1 MARKKTETTTPTNKD
16 TTAVKAKAPRKPRA
30 TKTTQQDTEDAE
42 PPAGKPL
49 ATIGDAVAAK
59 RAERDI
65 PREVEVE
72 NFTRRL
78 PCKLSEP
85 DVKVK
90 LQEVKQLKVQIEHE
104 TEVLAQLK
112 LDFETAKKT
121 FEGAKSS
128 CEGRISEKTHARE
141 ELIAQTCDGIEYR
154 DTACQRVK
162 DYQAISVSEYR
173 IDTTPKELL
182 QAPRSM
188 TPKEVQMPTLDN
200 LQPRDVAT
208 QPARS
213 FEDVSQRDNT
223 DHAEPEED
231 DDNDDEVEF
240 D

>member
-1 MARKKTETTTPTNKD
+1 MQAD
-16 TTAVKAKAPRKPRA
+16 M
-30 TKTTQQDTEDAE
+30 DMEDAANK
-42 PPAGKPL
+42 PPL

-59 RAERDI
+59 REARDI

-78 PCKLSEP
+78 PCKLSEG
-85 DVKVK
+85 DIVTK
-90 LQEVKQLKVQIEHE
+90 LQEVKQLKVQIDHE
-104 TEVLAQLK
+104 SEVLAQLK

-154 DTACQRVK
+154 DVACQRVK

-173 IDTTPKELL
+173 IDTSPKELL
-182 QAPRSM
+182 QQPRPM

-208 QPARS
+208 QPAKS
-213 FEDVSQRDNT
+213 FEAVS
-223 DHAEPEED
+223 PMG
-231 DDNDDEVEF
+231 DEVEF
-240 D
+240 E